1 MNCVTNIQSFLI
13 IFVVWLKLVIFALM
27 YKARKYRI
35 YPTDSQKELIH
46 KHCGSVRFL
55 YNLALETKTMAY
67 LGSKVNLSRYDLQKQ
82 VVDLKKE
89 LPWLKETN
97 SQSLQVAMLDLD
109 TAYSNFFKGR
119 ADFPKFKKKSNRG
132 SFNVPQN
139 VIVEN
144 NLLIIPKFKEGIKIK
159 LHRDLVGTIKQ
170 ATVSFTP
177 TGKYFVSILCDT
189 GEKSPAKT
197 PIEEKNTIGVDL
209 GIKDFLATSEG
220 EVIENPKFLRNSIQ
234 RLKVLQRRAS
244 KKQKGSSNR
253 KKANKRVAI
262 LHEKIANQRQD
273 FLHKTSTKLIRENQT
288 ICLENL
294 GVSNMIKN
302 HNLAQ
307 SISDVSWGEFNRMIE
322 YKAEWYGVNILR
334 IGRFAPSSKTCSS
347 CGSINKE
354 LQLKDREWACT
365 NCSTVLDRDVNAA
378 VNIKS
383 FALKNYSGVEC
394 TVEPVE
400 MSTLVESMKQE
411 AQPIGYAVGG

>member
-1 MNCVTNIQSFLI
+1 
-13 IFVVWLKLVIFALM
+13 M

-35 YPTDSQKELIH
+35 YPNSSQKELIH

-97 SQSLQVAMLDLD
+97 SQSLQVALLDLD

-139 VIVEN
+139 VIVSDGK
-144 NLLIIPKFKEGIKIK
+144 LIIPKFKEGIKIK

-189 GEKSPAKT
+189 GEESPVKK
-197 PIEEKNTIGVDL
+197 PIEEKNSIGVDL
-209 GIKDFLATSEG
+209 GIKDFLVTSEG
-220 EVIENPKFLRNSIQ
+220 EVIENPKFLRNSIE

-253 KKANKRVAI
+253 KKANKRVAV
-262 LHEKIANQRQD
+262 LHEKITNQRKD

-294 GVSNMIKN
+294 GISNMMKN
-302 HNLAQ
+302 HCLAQ
-307 SISDVSWGEFNRMIE
+307 AISDVSWSEFNRMIE
-322 YKAEWYGVNILR
+322 YKSEWYGVNVLR
-334 IGRFAPSSKTCSS
+334 IGRFVPSSKTCECGVINKDLKLSDRVWECNS
-347 CGSINKE
+347 CGRVNE
-354 LQLKDREWACT
+354 
-365 NCSTVLDRDVNAA
+365 RDGLAA
-378 VNIKS
+378 RNIKK
-383 FALKNYSGVEC
+383 FALKDYSGQELS
-394 TVEPVE
+394 VEPVE

-411 AQPIGYAVGG
+411 AQPIAYGVGG

>member
-1 MNCVTNIQSFLI
+1 
-13 IFVVWLKLVIFALM
+13 M

-35 YPTDSQKELIH
+35 YPTSSQKELIH

-97 SQSLQVAMLDLD
+97 SQSLQVALLDLD

-119 ADFPKFKKKSNRG
+119 ADFPKFKKKSNIG

-139 VIVEN
+139 VIIEN
-144 NLLIIPKFKEGIKIK
+144 DLLIIPKFKEGIKIK
-159 LHRDLVGTIKQ
+159 LHRNLIGAVKQ
-170 ATVSFTP
+170 ATISFTP

-189 GEKSPAKT
+189 GEESPVKK

-209 GIKDFLATSEG
+209 GIKDFLVTSEG

-302 HNLAQ
+302 HKLAQ
-307 SISDVSWGEFNRMIE
+307 AISDVSWGEFNRMIE

-334 IGRFAPSSKTCSS
+334 IGRFAPSSKTCECGAINNELKLSDRFWKCKS
-347 CGSINKE
+347 CGLVNE
-354 LQLKDREWACT
+354 
-365 NCSTVLDRDVNAA
+365 RDLLAA
-378 VNIKS
+378 NNIKK
-383 FALKNYSGVEC
+383 FALKDYSGVEC
-394 TVEPVE
+394 AVEPVE
-400 MSTLVESMKQE
+400 MSALVESMKQE
-411 AQPIGYAVGG
+411 AHLIGFAVDG

>member
-1 MNCVTNIQSFLI
+1 
-13 IFVVWLKLVIFALM
+13 M
-27 YKARKYRI
+27 YRARKYRI
-35 YPTDSQKELIH
+35 YPTNSQKELIH

-97 SQSLQVAMLDLD
+97 SQSLQVALLDLD

-139 VIVEN
+139 VIVKN

-170 ATVSFTP
+170 ATISFTP

-189 GEKSPAKT
+189 GEESPVKK

-209 GIKDFLATSEG
+209 GIKDFLVTSEG
-220 EVIENPKFLRNSIQ
+220 EVIDNPKFLRNSIQ

-244 KKQKGSSNR
+244 KKQKGSNNR
-253 KKANKRVAI
+253 KKANLKVAI
-262 LHEKIANQRQD
+262 LHEKITNQRKD
-273 FLHKTSTKLIRENQT
+273 FLHKVSTQLIRENQT
-288 ICLENL
+288 ICLETL
-294 GVSNMIKN
+294 SVKNMVKN

-307 SISDVSWGEFNRMIE
+307 AISDASWSTFVSMLE
-322 YKAEWYGVNILR
+322 YKAEWYGKNILK
-334 IGRFAPSSKTCSS
+334 IGRFEPSSKLHAN
-347 CGSINKE
+347 CGYINKD
-354 LQLKDREWACT
+354 LKLSDREWVCPK
-365 NCSTVLDRDVNAA
+365 CFEVVSRDVNASI
-378 VNIKS
+378 NIKK
-383 FALKNYSGVEC
+383 FALKDYSGQELS
-394 TVEPVE
+394 VEPVE

-411 AQPIGYAVGG
+411 AHPIAFGVGG

>member
-1 MNCVTNIQSFLI
+1 
-13 IFVVWLKLVIFALM
+13 M
-27 YKARKYRI
+27 YRARKYRI
-35 YPTDSQKELIH
+35 YPTNSQKELIH

-89 LPWLKETN
+89 LPWLKENN
-97 SQSLQVAMLDLD
+97 SQSLQVALLDLD

-139 VIVEN
+139 VIVKN

-170 ATVSFTP
+170 ATISFTP

-189 GEKSPAKT
+189 GEESPVKK

-209 GIKDFLATSEG
+209 GIKDFLVTSEG
-220 EVIENPKFLRNSIQ
+220 EVIDNPKFLRNSIQ

-244 KKQKGSSNR
+244 KKQKGSNNR
-253 KKANKRVAI
+253 KKANLKVAI
-262 LHEKIANQRQD
+262 LHEKITNQRKD
-273 FLHKTSTKLIRENQT
+273 FLHKVSTQLIRENQT
-288 ICLENL
+288 ICLETL
-294 GVSNMIKN
+294 SVKNMVKN

-307 SISDVSWGEFNRMIE
+307 AISDASWSTFVSMLE
-322 YKAEWYGVNILR
+322 YKAEWYGKNILK
-334 IGRFAPSSKTCSS
+334 IGRFEPSSKLHAN
-347 CGSINKE
+347 CGYINKD
-354 LQLKDREWACT
+354 LKLSDREWVCPK
-365 NCSTVLDRDVNAA
+365 CFEVVSRDVNASI
-378 VNIKS
+378 NIKK
-383 FALKNYSGVEC
+383 FALKDYSGQDLS
-394 TVEPVE
+394 VEPVE

-411 AQPIGYAVGG
+411 AHPIAFGVGG

>member
-1 MNCVTNIQSFLI
+1 MI
-13 IFVVWLKLVIFALM
+13 IFVIWLKLLIFVLM
-27 YKARKYRI
+27 YRARKYRI
-35 YPTDSQKELIH
+35 YPTNSQKELIH

-89 LPWLKETN
+89 LPWLKENN
-97 SQSLQVAMLDLD
+97 SQSLQVALLDLD

-139 VIVEN
+139 VIVKN

-170 ATVSFTP
+170 ATISFTP

-189 GEKSPAKT
+189 GEESPVKK

-209 GIKDFLATSEG
+209 GIKDFLVTSEG
-220 EVIENPKFLRNSIQ
+220 EVIDNPKFLRNSIQ

-244 KKQKGSSNR
+244 KKQKGSNNR
-253 KKANKRVAI
+253 KKANLKVAI
-262 LHEKIANQRQD
+262 LHEKITNQRKD
-273 FLHKTSTKLIRENQT
+273 FLHKVSTQLIRENQT
-288 ICLENL
+288 ICLETL
-294 GVSNMIKN
+294 SVKNMVKN

-307 SISDVSWGEFNRMIE
+307 AISDASWSTFVSMLE
-322 YKAEWYGVNILR
+322 YKAEWYGKNILK
-334 IGRFAPSSKTCSS
+334 IGRFEPSSKLHAN
-347 CGSINKE
+347 CGYINKD
-354 LQLKDREWACT
+354 LKLSDREWVCPK
-365 NCSTVLDRDVNAA
+365 CFEVVSRDVNASI
-378 VNIKS
+378 NIKK
-383 FALKNYSGVEC
+383 FALKDYSGQELS
-394 TVEPVE
+394 VEPVE

-411 AQPIGYAVGG
+411 AHPIAFGVGG

>member
-1 MNCVTNIQSFLI
+1 
-13 IFVVWLKLVIFALM
+13 M

-35 YPTDSQKELIH
+35 YPNSSQKELIH

-97 SQSLQVAMLDLD
+97 SQSLQVALLDLD

-139 VIVEN
+139 VIVSDGK
-144 NLLIIPKFKEGIKIK
+144 LIIPKFKEGIKIK

-189 GEKSPAKT
+189 GEESPVKK
-197 PIEEKNTIGVDL
+197 PIEEKNSIGVDL
-209 GIKDFLATSEG
+209 GIKDFLVTSEG
-220 EVIENPKFLRNSIQ
+220 EVIENPKFLRNSIE

-253 KKANKRVAI
+253 KKTNKRVAV
-262 LHEKIANQRQD
+262 LHEKITNQRKD

-294 GVSNMIKN
+294 GISNMMKN
-302 HNLAQ
+302 HCLAQ
-307 SISDVSWGEFNRMIE
+307 AISDVSWSEFNRMIE
-322 YKAEWYGVNILR
+322 YKSEWYGVNVLR
-334 IGRFAPSSKTCSS
+334 IGRFVPSSKTCECGVINKDLKLSDRVWECNS
-347 CGSINKE
+347 CGRVNE
-354 LQLKDREWACT
+354 
-365 NCSTVLDRDVNAA
+365 RDGLAA
-378 VNIKS
+378 RNIKK
-383 FALKNYSGVEC
+383 FALKDYSGQELS
-394 TVEPVE
+394 VEPVE

-411 AQPIGYAVGG
+411 AQPIAYGVGG